1 MSGCSSMLS
10 FPLNDPKLLLDLNY
24 LIKAVP
30 VSSLLNIDDGNIN
43 YPVMTH
49 LVSFVDDHNLP
60 MALYLLNITNPGKYL
75 LLFFII
81 EIFTVINDNLF

>member
-1 MSGCSSMLS
+1 MLS